1 MSWSSR
7 KKRRGYFLY
16 RLFCPKEVF
25 LTFISEYSVLNT
37 LPEHKCFYILKNI
50 TSYTFATCF
59 YRRKPSVSLRTERS
73 VSAYFFKITI
83 CAVSFSNAKCIYLS
97 LETLMIE
104 LYLHIKIYL
113 DCFPGRLKYAKL
125 GKSTCLTFWVPVLK
139 VVKVI
144 P

>member
-1 MSWSSR
+1 ME
-7 KKRRGYFLY
+7 LA
-16 RLFCPKEVF
+16 KEKNWVFFVPFILSEGSF

-50 TSYTFATCF
+50 TSYTFATYF

-97 LETLMIE
+97 LESLMIE

-125 GKSTCLTFWVPVLK
+125 GKSTCLTFWVSVLK

>member
-1 MSWSSR
+1 MQIKSKTVMSWSSR
-7 KKRRGYFLY
+7 KKRIGYFLY

-83 CAVSFSNAKCIYLS
+83 CAVS
-97 LETLMIE
+97 LESLMIE

-139 VVKVI
+139 VVTVI

>member
-1 MSWSSR
+1 MQIKSKTVMSWSSR
-7 KKRRGYFLY
+7 KKRIGYFLY

-83 CAVSFSNAKCIYLS
+83 CAVS
-97 LETLMIE
+97 LESLMIE